1 MSTNTKS
8 RCRSPRCHSCPVLTG
23 PPQGVPEL
31 PLRPARRQHTTC
43 APERGKA
50 NTCSEELSPSLQ
62 NRTGRNNAPA
72 GAPTAYRCYPSTI
85 KSFDVSKRTCPVA
98 RQCFK
103 CTNKEELNSGPAR
116 NFFNSA
122 HCSLRKIIEGFSPE
136 LKMAE
141 CAEPCRC
148 GTISSD
154 LQILSRNLKIHPA
167 YRTKLTRKTPPI
179 AKCRTDT
186 NESGPSPSW
195 REVTD

>member
-136 LKMAE
+136 LETAN
-141 CAEPCRC
+141 CAERRRR
-148 GTISSD
+148 GVISSD
-154 LQILSRNLKIHPA
+154 LQILPGNPKIRSAFPTA
-167 YRTKLTRKTPPI
+167 LTWETPPT
-179 AKCRTDT
+179 AKCRANTS
-186 NESGPSPSW
+186 ESGPSPSW